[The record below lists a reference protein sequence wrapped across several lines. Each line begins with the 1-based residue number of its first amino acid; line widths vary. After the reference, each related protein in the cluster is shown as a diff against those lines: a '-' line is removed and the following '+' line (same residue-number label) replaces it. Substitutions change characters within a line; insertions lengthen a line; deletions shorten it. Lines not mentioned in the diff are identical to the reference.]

1 MDNPNWIPPVGPTYE
16 KSKEHWNNLA
26 QSLLKNNIDKK
37 INKNIAKNIILFI
50 GDGLS
55 LPTQMAARVYL
66 NGESAELSFEKFPY
80 TGLAK
85 TYCVNY
91 QVPDSACTAT
101 AFLSGIKN
109 NYGTLGVTANVP
121 LRNCTA
127 QQDETTHVHSIFKWA
142 QDKGNDFVLSVL
154 TFMFKKKN

>member
-1 MDNPNWIPPVGPTYE
+1 MDNPNWIPPIGPTYE

-26 QSLLKNNIDKK
+26 QNLLKNNVEKP
-37 INKNIAKNIILFI
+37 INKNIAKNVIIFI

-66 NGESAELSFEKFPY
+66 NGESTELSFEKFPY

-101 AFLSGIKN
+101 AFLSGIKS
-109 NYGTLGVTANVP
+109 NYGTLGVTARVP

-127 QQDETTHVHSIFKWA
+127 QHDETTHVNSIFKWA
-142 QDKGNDFVLSVL
+142 QDKGLIKEIKKFLKL
-154 TFMFKKKN
+154 IKKK